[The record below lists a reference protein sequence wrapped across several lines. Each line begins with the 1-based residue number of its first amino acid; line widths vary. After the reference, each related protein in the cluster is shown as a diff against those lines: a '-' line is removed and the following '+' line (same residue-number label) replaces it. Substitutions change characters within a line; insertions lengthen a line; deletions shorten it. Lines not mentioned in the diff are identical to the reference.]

1 MGGLPPP
8 TAATA
13 SATRGSD
20 ATLTPQGEHSSADA
34 GPGVAPDISGA
45 AGSADQPMASGP
57 EDLPEE

>member
-20 ATLTPQGEHSSADA
+20 APSAGMGTDA
-34 GPGVAPDISGA
+34 GPAQVGVAPDSVGPV
-45 AGSADQPMASGP
+45 GSTDEPMAHTP